1 MAKYNE
7 ILVGRYNRFMQ
18 KLLSMKGPACLSQL
32 AGELQ
37 PSLPFFNGVENRYL
51 EAWNRFAAAM
61 QLAAGAAG
69 NKSSVLFR
77 NPVGSNVIAVFEKIL
92 DANNGAAAQLNAMIL
107 APSTVDLATLQST
120 AIGRLDARA
129 GSTAGSSL
137 ILSKT
142 NVAPAI
148 IGANAQWIWNVAV
161 SQNLDLVVF
170 EDQEVTLL
178 PGDALQIF
186 TVAAAVPLTDS
197 FVWRERLLEDSERA

>member
-1 MAKYNE
+1 MARYNE

-18 KLLSMKGPACLSQL
+18 KLLSMKGQASLVQL
-32 AGELQ
+32 ASELQ
-37 PSLPFFNGVENRYL
+37 AVFPLFNGVENRYL
-51 EAWNRFAAAM
+51 EAWNRFGAAM
-61 QLAAGAAG
+61 QLPAGAAG

-77 NPVGSNVIAVFEKIL
+77 NPAGSNIIAVFEKIL
-92 DANNGAAAQLNAMIL
+92 DANNGGVAQLNAMIL
-107 APSTVDLATLQST
+107 APSIVDLATLQST

-161 SQNLDLVVF
+161 SQNLDLITF
-170 EDQEVTLL
+170 EEQEITLL

-186 TVAAAVPLTDS
+186 TVQAAVPLTDS